1 MCVLR
6 RRSFEKRWLI
16 IVKVTFRVLCM
27 IFILYLCTRIAIISY
42 FLIEHLKRLSVMD
55 GRFFRSFAEAEMG
68 VIKANTGIFTGD
80 LGK

>member
-6 RRSFEKRWLI
+6 RRSFEKRGLVI
-16 IVKVTFRVLCM
+16 LKVTFRVLCM

-68 VIKANTGIFTGD
+68 VIQVNTSKNTSNFIR
-80 LGK
+80 

>member
-68 VIKANTGIFTGD
+68 VIKANTGIFTGN

>member
-1 MCVLR
+1 
-6 RRSFEKRWLI
+6 
-16 IVKVTFRVLCM
+16 M

-68 VIKANTGIFTGD
+68 VIKANTGIFTGN

>member
-1 MCVLR
+1 
-6 RRSFEKRWLI
+6 
-16 IVKVTFRVLCM
+16 M

-68 VIKANTGIFTGD
+68 VIKANTGAFTGD